1 MGRFIITSTFEEE
14 TSKMGK
20 QYICSDC
27 NKHLSS
33 YHSHWRHK
41 KTCKAKHVDS
51 DNANSAMNETY
62 NRSPLENVRK
72 SNIVRR
78 NHNLT
83 SSSLEQNHD
92 EESDEEIFKPLP
104 KGDIR
109 THGATSKMMKL
120 NRKKMK
126 KRYLNLFQK
135 MILLHTHGMMMDQR
149 ERITRFFYLRMYV

>member
-1 MGRFIITSTFEEE
+1 MGSFIITPAFEEE
-14 TSKMGK
+14 TLKMVK

-41 KTCKAKHVDS
+41 KTCKAKYVDS

-72 SNIVRR
+72 SSIARR

-83 SSSLEQNHD
+83 SSSLEQNHEDEPD
-92 EESDEEIFKPLP
+92 EEMFEPLP
-104 KGDIR
+104 KGDI
-109 THGATSKMMKL
+109 ATYAWRDKQDDGESSESEEERFKHL
-120 NRKKMK
+120 LVR
-126 KRYLNLFQK
+126 FFI
-135 MILLHTHGMMMDQR
+135 MIL
-149 ERITRFFYLRMYV
+149 F